1 MIETRLSQLRGGAPF
16 RVALS
21 VAVLLLLA
29 APVLRAQT
37 SAPVSTEPTVP
48 ASTGAAATPERDTQG
63 TDTSGADECHP
74 PTTQEKVIIAVG
86 TLAIAIFCFFLLVR
100 LVQRHYIRRDRNAT
114 LGRHLGISLAFL
126 VSSLGMVGLAYLV
139 TGCLHRQFL
148 FWLCF
153 PLALWLIHL
162 IYTLAVGR
170 NE

>member
-16 RVALS
+16 RVALW
-21 VAVLLLLA
+21 VATLLLLSA
-29 APVLRAQT
+29 VTLRAQT
-37 SAPVSTEPTVP
+37 SAPVSTESKVA
-48 ASTGAAATPERDTQG
+48 ASTGEATPERDMQSTDNPSG
-63 TDTSGADECHP
+63 TEECHA
-74 PTTQEKVIIAVG
+74 PTTQEKVIIGVG
-86 TLAIAIFCFFLLVR
+86 TLAFALFCFFLLVR

-153 PLALWLIHL
+153 ALALWLIHL
-162 IYTLAVGR
+162 IYTLVVGR

>member
-1 MIETRLSQLRGGAPF
+1 MIETRLFQLRGGAPF

-21 VAVLLLLA
+21 VAVLLLLPA
-29 APVLRAQT
+29 VTLRAQT
-37 SAPVSTEPTVP
+37 SAPVPTESKV
-48 ASTGAAATPERDTQG
+48 AANTGEATPKRDMQSTDNPSG
-63 TDTSGADECHP
+63 TEECHV
-74 PTTQEKVIIAVG
+74 PTTQEKVIIGVG
-86 TLAIAIFCFFLLVR
+86 TLAFAIFCFFLLVR